1 MKGKTK
7 ERNTVVNKTTTP
19 EQLKALNITTENYH
33 ETTKKSQLQQKVQH
47 PKQNSKI
54 NKTNKNP
61 SLKEQEKQLT
71 SSKNSKRT
79 MTRNT
84 RNFWKTLENRY
95 QSDPTGYVINSVK
108 RHLQK

>member
-7 ERNTVVNKTTTP
+7 ERNTVANKTTTP

-71 SSKNSKRT
+71 SSKNSKQT

-84 RNFWKTLENRY
+84 
-95 QSDPTGYVINSVK
+95 
-108 RHLQK
+108 